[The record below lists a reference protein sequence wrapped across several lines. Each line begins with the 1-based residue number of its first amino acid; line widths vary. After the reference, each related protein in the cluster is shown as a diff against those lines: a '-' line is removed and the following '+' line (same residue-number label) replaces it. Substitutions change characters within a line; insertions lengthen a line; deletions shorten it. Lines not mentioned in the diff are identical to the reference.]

1 MSSRVMKDITP
12 SRPSATPPIPTQPT
26 TEGLGSG
33 SGPARAGGCA
43 DPGDATE
50 PAGTGPDP
58 PAERLTRMTRTE
70 LIMAKGPGPLTFGQ
84 ASSMPLYM
92 GAMRHG
98 RNGRAYGYNSLSLSH
113 LVYDHVRASSHPLI

>member
-58 PAERLTRMTRTE
+58 YGQKMRRLFFTA
-70 LIMAKGPGPLTFGQ
+70 L
-84 ASSMPLYM
+84 
-92 GAMRHG
+92 
-98 RNGRAYGYNSLSLSH
+98 
-113 LVYDHVRASSHPLI
+113 